1 MSFPLITRRRFA
13 GAATGF
19 CGLLATPVW
28 AQEWPAKPLRIIVP
42 FPPGQAADTIAR
54 IIGEGLTTSLGQPV
68 VIENRPG
75 AGGTLGADLT
85 AKAAPDGY
93 TLGMAGNATMSI
105 APSMYPHL
113 AYAPAK
119 DFTPVARMASVPF
132 VFCVPADSPFKTIGQ
147 LVAAAKARPGELTYG
162 SSGNG
167 STSHLALALFAEMAG
182 IKATHVPYKGSAPSL
197 TDLMGGRLSFSADT
211 TAAVMPHLQS
221 GRLRAIGV
229 SSAKRIPFL
238 PDVPTLDE
246 QGVKGYD
253 AVAWAGLVAPAGTP
267 VAVLNRLNAE
277 IVKITDQPAVR
288 QRFAS
293 LAMVP
298 LSDTRDQF
306 AAFLQED
313 LRQWTAAVKIS
324 GAKVE

>member
-1 MSFPLITRRRFA
+1 MSFPLITRRRFVV
-13 GAATGF
+13 AATGY
-19 CGLLATPVW
+19 CGLLAAPAW

-85 AKAAPDGY
+85 AKAAADGY

-105 APSMYPHL
+105 APSLYAKL
-113 AYAPAK
+113 SYAPLK
-119 DFTPVARMASVPF
+119 DFAPVTNIAAVPCVYCVNPASPVHGIQDLI
-132 VFCVPADSPFKTIGQ
+132 A
-147 LVAAAKARPGELTYG
+147 LAKARPGEIKYG

-167 STSHLALALFAEMAG
+167 STSHLVQALFAAMAG
-182 IKATHVPYKGSAPSL
+182 VDVAHIPYKGSVPSI
-197 TDLMGGRLSFSADT
+197 TDLIGGRITFVAET
-211 TAAVMPHLQS
+211 TPPVLPHVKA

-238 PDVPTLDE
+238 PDLPSLDE

-253 AVAWAGLVAPAGTP
+253 VIAWGGLVAPAGTP
-267 VAVLNRLNAE
+267 TPILERLNRE
-277 IVKITDQPAVR
+277 IVKIVNMPEVQ
-288 QRFAS
+288 QRFNEMAIIP
-293 LAMVP
+293 VGN
-298 LSDTRDQF
+298 TREQF
-306 AAFLQED
+306 AAFLKAE
-313 LRQWTAAVKIS
+313 LPQWATAVKVS